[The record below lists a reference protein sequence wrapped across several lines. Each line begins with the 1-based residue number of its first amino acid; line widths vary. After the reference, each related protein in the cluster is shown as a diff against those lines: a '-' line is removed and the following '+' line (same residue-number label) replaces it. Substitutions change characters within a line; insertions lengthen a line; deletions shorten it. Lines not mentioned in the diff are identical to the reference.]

1 MKKSV
6 LILLS
11 LFLVLS
17 VNMSFAGETTLFGPK
32 QYDRTKGKPN
42 VYTDTFPGSPKEGS
56 LIVKN
61 GDQNGGHRVTSALI
75 FMNGQ
80 QIFSPSDFKK
90 HVYRL
95 EASIDLAEDN
105 IIKVELRSKPGSYL
119 TIRVTQE
126 TPIEVSIT
134 SPLDGATVSG
144 PTVKVS
150 GTIINPA
157 GNETGVTV
165 NGMVALVYGDQFV
178 ASHVPLQEGANTLTA
193 TATDIDGHVVT
204 TSITVSAVMPED
216 YISLEADPESGT
228 SPLETTLMVD
238 GSFSFTESALTYN
251 GPGEVEIIEN
261 PSPEEYR
268 VRMTTEGVY
277 DFTIEVMDEQNNA
290 YTDTVTVVALN
301 KEEFDAMLKAK
312 WEGMN
317 AALAQN
323 DIDSAV
329 SYFDDFSK
337 DSYRAIFN
345 AITSQ
350 QRLQITQEFS
360 DIQFIR
366 IMENSAEYDIR
377 TIKDGREYSF
387 YLLFVRDEDGI
398 WKIRSF

>member
-228 SPLETTLMVD
+228 SPLETTLRVD
-238 GSFSFTESALTYN
+238 GSFSFIESAFTYN

-312 WEGMN
+312 WDGMN